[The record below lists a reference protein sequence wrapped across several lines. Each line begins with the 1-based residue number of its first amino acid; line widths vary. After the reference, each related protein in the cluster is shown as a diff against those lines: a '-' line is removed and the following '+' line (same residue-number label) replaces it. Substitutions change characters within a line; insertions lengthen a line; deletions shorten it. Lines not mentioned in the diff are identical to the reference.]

1 MAIKGIILAA
11 GRGSRMGKLTGE
23 QPKCRTVLH
32 GKSLI
37 NWQLDSLHEAGIEE
51 IAIVRGYLANT
62 FDFDVA
68 YFENL
73 RWAETNMVMSL
84 VTASPWLETDICVVS
99 YSDIVY
105 SSDAV
110 KRLTAAGG
118 DIVIT
123 YDPNWRRLWEK
134 RFENPLSDAETFCL
148 NSDGCVAEIGN
159 RASSLE
165 EIEGQYMGLLYF
177 TPKGWEQVSGF
188 LSVHTQAQQDKMDM
202 TKLLQG
208 LIANGIEITA
218 TAIGDA
224 WYEVD
229 TEEDLKIYHDANITS
244 AKTVFG

>member
-11 GRGSRMGKLTGE
+11 GRGSRMGKLTSE

-37 NWQLDSLHEAGIEE
+37 DWQLESLHGAGIDE

-62 FDFDVA
+62 FDFDVT
-68 YFENL
+68 YFENP

-84 VTASPWLETDICVVS
+84 VMANKWLCTDTCVVS

-110 KRLTAAGG
+110 RRLIAANG

-123 YDPNWRRLWEK
+123 YDPNWRQLWKK
-134 RFENPLSDAETFCL
+134 RFDAPLSDAETFRL
-148 NSDGCVAEIGN
+148 DKGRVIEIGN
-159 RASSLE
+159 RASSME
-165 EIEGQYMGLLYF
+165 EIEGQYMGLTRF
-177 TPKGWEQVSGF
+177 TPRGWNEVSDF
-188 LSVHTQAQQDKMDM
+188 LSGYTQEEQDKMDM

-208 LIANGIEITA
+208 LIANGVKITA

-229 TEEDLKIYHDANITS
+229 REEDLEIYNSDS
-244 AKTVFG
+244 FGQSN